1 MNIELYIAKRILGN
15 KSSHQTT
22 KSITKIAQIGIAAG
36 ICVMLLSIF
45 ITSGFKNR
53 IIENITQVSA
63 DITMQPAAYIG
74 GWSNRGDSISATTLQ
89 TLKNA
94 EEVETVYP
102 TINKAV
108 ILKGS
113 NELHG
118 AILTGIDSTA
128 PIELYQKSLIEGE
141 IPNLHNNDA
150 SSLIAISQNIA
161 KLLNVKVGD
170 NVLAYFISDET
181 RIRRVTIS
189 GIISTGIKEID
200 DSYALCDLRLLQKV
214 NQWNA
219 NEFDTYSIR
228 LKPGTNADE
237 FANRIDYLTDNKI
250 SGNGWFIRTVYDKH
264 PEIFDWLELLNMNV
278 WVILILLSFVAGF
291 NMISSLLILILER
304 ATFVGIM
311 KSVGLS
317 NINMRKIFLWISAGL
332 IGKGMLWGNVTG
344 FIFAIAQYY
353 LHIIKL
359 DPEIYYMEY
368 VPIMFNMTGAILLNV
383 GVLAITLI
391 MMIIPTMIISKID
404 PIKVIRFE

>member
-170 NVLAYFISDET
+170 NVLAYFISGFSYFLAEY
-181 RIRRVTIS
+181 ILFGSWSVLLIS
-189 GIISTGIKEID
+189 MSQSLI
-200 DSYALCDLRLLQKV
+200 Q
-214 NQWNA
+214 
-219 NEFDTYSIR
+219 
-228 LKPGTNADE
+228 
-237 FANRIDYLTDNKI
+237 
-250 SGNGWFIRTVYDKH
+250 SGGSAVF
-264 PEIFDWLELLNMNV
+264 F
-278 WVILILLSFVAGF
+278 VILGHVLDEAHIKT
-291 NMISSLLILILER
+291 R
-304 ATFVGIM
+304 
-311 KSVGLS
+311 
-317 NINMRKIFLWISAGL
+317 
-332 IGKGMLWGNVTG
+332 
-344 FIFAIAQYY
+344 FI
-353 LHIIKL
+353 
-359 DPEIYYMEY
+359 
-368 VPIMFNMTGAILLNV
+368 
-383 GVLAITLI
+383 
-391 MMIIPTMIISKID
+391 
-404 PIKVIRFE
+404 

>member
-15 KSSHQTT
+15 KSSHHTT

-53 IIENITQVSA
+53 IIENITEVSA
-63 DITMQPAAYIG
+63 DITIQPAAYIG
-74 GWSNRGDSISATTLQ
+74 GWSTRGDSISIETLE
-89 TLKNA
+89 TLK
-94 EEVETVYP
+94 ETKEVESIYP
-102 TINKAV
+102 SVNKAV

-128 PIELYQKSLIEGE
+128 PIGLYQKKLLEGE
-141 IPNLHNNDA
+141 IPNLHSNEA
-150 SSLIAISQNIA
+150 SSQIVISQSIA
-161 KLLNVKVGD
+161 KLIDAKVGD
-170 NVLAYFISDET
+170 NILAYFIAQDT
-181 RIRRVTIS
+181 RVRRVTIS
-189 GIISTGIKEID
+189 GIVSTGIQELD
-200 DSYALCDLRLLQKV
+200 DTYALCDARLLQRV
-214 NQWNA
+214 NQWNS
-219 NEFDTYSIR
+219 NEYDTYSIR
-228 LKPGTNADE
+228 LNQGTNVEE
-237 FANRIDYLTDNKI
+237 FANNIDYLTDNQI
-250 SGNGWFIRTVYDKH
+250 SGNGWFIRTTYDKH

-278 WVILILLSFVAGF
+278 WVILVLLSFVAGF

-317 NINMRKIFLWISAGL
+317 NLNMRKIFLWISAGL
-332 IGKGMLWGNVTG
+332 IGKGMLWGNVVG
-344 FIFAIAQYY
+344 FVFAFAQHY

-359 DPEIYYMEY
+359 DPQVYYMEY
-368 VPIMFNMTGAILLNV
+368 VPILFNTTGAILLNI
-383 GVLAITLI
+383 GVLTITLI
-391 MMIIPTMIISKID
+391 MMIIPTTIISRIN